1 MVKETASS
9 GLVTAVYPY
18 ESRTAKPSK
27 RQTMNLK
34 RNWDM
39 NGIMAYIK
47 LNSGQAGD
55 LWPPLQPNISVKIS
69 PQTLLVCS
77 LLG

>member
-1 MVKETASS
+1 MIKEAASS

-27 RQTMNLK
+27 RYTMNLK
-34 RNWDM
+34 QDRDM
-39 NGIMAYIK
+39 NGIIAYIK

-55 LWPPLQPNISVKIS
+55 LWPPLQPNISVKIC
-69 PQTLLVCS
+69 P
-77 LLG
+77 